1 MKKLYLKFMKHF
13 SLIELRQEG
22 ELREIIIMHHRA
34 RFHSIRLICNSQER
48 SNWLL
53 EIPSWHL
60 SSLEIAIVH
69 LEVTIL
75 ICRLQTLMGKVNSLS
90 YLRYK
95 ARVVSTKIWIQITSI
110 TIIKLWPTMETW
122 EWVYK
127 IITNYKT
134 H

>member
-1 MKKLYLKFMKHF
+1 MKKLCLKFMKHF
-13 SLIELRQEG
+13 SLIEHRQEG
-22 ELREIIIMHHRA
+22 ELREIIIMLHRA
-34 RFHSIRLICNSQER
+34 RFHLIRPICNSQER

-53 EIPSWHL
+53 EILSWHL

-69 LEVTIL
+69 LEVTTL
-75 ICRLQTLMGKVNSLS
+75 ICRLQMLMGKVNSLS

-95 ARVVSTKIWIQITSI
+95 ARVVSTKIWIQTTSI